1 MLLLQALLLLYV
13 ARTIMFVTL
22 NDIMVASTVGI
33 VLAIANVVDVAQC
46 YSTPSMSS
54 SVRSHFGV
62 VTVIDIVLVAQVMH
76 RCYLIQKKTSSP
88 RDVVRL

>member
-22 NDIMVASTVGI
+22 NDIIVASTVGI
-33 VLAIANVVDVAQC
+33 VVAIANVVDVAQS

-62 VTVIDIVLVAQVMH
+62 VIVIDIVLVAQAMQ
-76 RCYLIQKKTSSP
+76 RCII
-88 RDVVRL
+88 

>member
-1 MLLLQALLLLYV
+1 MLLLLLYV
-13 ARTIMFVTL
+13 AHTIVYVAL
-22 NDIMVASTVGI
+22 HGIIVASIVGI
-33 VLAIANVVDVAQC
+33 VIAIANVVDVAQC

-76 RCYLIQKKTSSP
+76 RCYLIQKKSSP
-88 RDVVRL
+88 RDVVRC